1 MRRPLPPD
9 SIFPANVP
17 DITTRFISLS
27 TGIRVRVA
35 EPARYD
41 EQAVPV
47 LLLHGWGASLYMY
60 RHALEL
66 LPSYGLRPIAVDLRG
81 YGLSDKPPARN
92 SYSLNAY
99 CADIDALL
107 DALSLSSAAMVG
119 QSMGGGLAL
128 RYALRAPERISKL
141 VLINPTGL
149 VPLGFLKVL
158 RRPPRAV
165 LDALG
170 PHLAP
175 RWLIRVILRRVAYGN
190 PSVVTERDIEEYWA
204 PTQLPGFT
212 HAVSGAIDEFDWRPL
227 SNAEAKSLA
236 VPAVVILGTQ
246 DRLVRNT
253 TKSAA
258 RLNGAVVYSLPG
270 GHCVHEE
277 HPREV
282 YAIIGEFVCQSARS
296 H

>member
-9 SIFPANVP
+9 SMFPANVP

-27 TGIRVRVA
+27 TGVRMRVA
-35 EPARYD
+35 EPARCD
-41 EQAVPV
+41 EQAMPV

-81 YGLSDKPPARN
+81 YGLSDKPLARN

-107 DALSLSSAAMVG
+107 DALSLSRVTMVG

-128 RYALRAPERISKL
+128 RYALRAVERMSKL
-141 VLINPTGL
+141 ILINPTGL
-149 VPLGFLKVL
+149 VPLRVLKVL

-165 LDALG
+165 LNAFG
-170 PHLAP
+170 PRLAP
-175 RWLIRVILRRVAYGN
+175 RWLIRTILRRVAYGN
-190 PSVVTERDIEEYWA
+190 ASLVTERDIEEYWA

-212 HAVSGAIDEFDWRPL
+212 HAVSAAIDEFDWRPL
-227 SNAEAKSLA
+227 SDEEAKSLA
-236 VPAVVILGTQ
+236 VPTVVILGTQ

-253 TKSAA
+253 PKSAA
-258 RLNGAVVYSLPG
+258 RLPGAVVHSLPG

-277 HPREV
+277 HPSEA
-282 YAIIGEFVCQSARS
+282 YAIIGEFACQSAR
-296 H
+296 